1 VNWVYHASAAIK
13 GGPAYADGNLYFGDY
28 SGHAYA
34 VNANSGHQV
43 WRVGTNGTHFG
54 FGSGNFYSTP
64 AIAFGRVYMGNTD
77 GRVYSFA
84 ERSGQLAWATSTG
97 AYVYSS
103 AAVAE
108 IPGLG
113 PTVYIGSYDGNFY
126 AFNAQSGAVR
136 WRHSAGGR
144 ISGSPTI
151 VGDVVYYSNLGS
163 KTTAGL
169 NVRTGQKVFAFSDGA
184 FNPVIAD
191 PGAIYMVG
199 YGAIYQ
205 FLPKRSQPRAHASAK
220 KAKAKHKVQ
229 KAKREVKRRARHN
242 QHK

>member
-1 VNWVYHASAAIK
+1 
-13 GGPAYADGNLYFGDY
+13 
-28 SGHAYA
+28 
-34 VNANSGHQV
+34 
-43 WRVGTNGTHFG
+43 
-54 FGSGNFYSTP
+54 
-64 AIAFGRVYMGNTD
+64 
-77 GRVYSFA
+77 VYSFA
-84 ERSGQLAWATSTG
+84 QRSGQLAWATSTG

-103 AAVAE
+103 PAVAE

-126 AFNAQSGAVR
+126 AFDARSGAVR

-151 VGDVVYYSNLGS
+151 IGDVVYYSNLGS
-163 KTTAGL
+163 KSTAGL

-184 FNPVIAD
+184 FNPAIAD

-205 FLPKRSQPRAHASAK
+205 FLPKSSHPTAHAAAH
-220 KAKAKHKVQ
+220 KAKVKHKVKR
-229 KAKREVKRRARHN
+229 KAKRRARSK

>member
-1 VNWVYHASAAIK
+1 VY
-13 GGPAYADGNLYFGDY
+13 L
-28 SGHAYA
+28 
-34 VNANSGHQV
+34 
-43 WRVGTNGTHFG
+43 
-54 FGSGNFYSTP
+54 
-64 AIAFGRVYMGNTD
+64 GNTD

-84 ERSGQLAWATSTG
+84 ERSGQLAWATGTG

-103 AAVAE
+103 PAVAE

-113 PTVYIGSYDGNFY
+113 ATVYIGSYDGNFY
-126 AFNAQSGAVR
+126 AFDARSGAVR

-151 VGDVVYYSNLGS
+151 IGDVVYYSNLGS

-184 FNPVIAD
+184 FNPAIAD
-191 PGAIYMVG
+191 PSAIYMVG

-205 FLPKRSQPRAHASAK
+205 FLPKASPKPAAHTAAH
-220 KAKAKHKVQ
+220 KAKAKHKV
-229 KAKREVKRRARHN
+229 KREAKRRARSN

>member
-1 VNWVYHASAAIK
+1 
-13 GGPAYADGNLYFGDY
+13 
-28 SGHAYA
+28 
-34 VNANSGHQV
+34 
-43 WRVGTNGTHFG
+43 
-54 FGSGNFYSTP
+54 
-64 AIAFGRVYMGNTD
+64 
-77 GRVYSFA
+77 VYSFA

-103 AAVAE
+103 PAVAE

-126 AFNAQSGAVR
+126 AFNAQSGAIR
-136 WRHSAGGR
+136 WHHAAGGR

-151 VGDVVYYSNLGS
+151 VGNVVYYSNLAS
-163 KTTAGL
+163 KSTAGL
-169 NVRTGQKVFAFSDGA
+169 NVRTGQQVFSFSDGA

-191 PGAIYMVG
+191 PSAIYMVG

-205 FLPKRSQPRAHASAK
+205 MLPKASQPRTHAAAQ
-220 KAKAKHKVQ
+220 KAKVKHKV
-229 KAKREVKRRARHN
+229 KREAKRRARST